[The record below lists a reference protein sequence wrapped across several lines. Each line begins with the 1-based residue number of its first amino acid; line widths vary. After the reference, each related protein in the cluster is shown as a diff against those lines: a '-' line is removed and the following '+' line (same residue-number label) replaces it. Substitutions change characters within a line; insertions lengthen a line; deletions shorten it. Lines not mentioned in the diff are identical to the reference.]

1 MWPRFSTAQ
10 TIRASIVR
18 CAHANSLL
26 AALEIGTSTERAIS
40 RVLDDCLLTDGE
52 MREDKDAWVQMCAD
66 AGDPFYEDWY
76 NAIESFAGN
85 PENVHSHDH
94 HHEHGHD

>member
-1 MWPRFSTAQ
+1 V
-10 TIRASIVR
+10 ASFYGKKHSRVNR
-18 CAHANSLL
+18 SLCARQH
-26 AALEIGTSTERAIS
+26 TERAIS
-40 RVLDDCLLTDGE
+40 RVLDDCLLTDDE
-52 MREDKDAWVQMCAD
+52 MRKDKDAWVQMCAD